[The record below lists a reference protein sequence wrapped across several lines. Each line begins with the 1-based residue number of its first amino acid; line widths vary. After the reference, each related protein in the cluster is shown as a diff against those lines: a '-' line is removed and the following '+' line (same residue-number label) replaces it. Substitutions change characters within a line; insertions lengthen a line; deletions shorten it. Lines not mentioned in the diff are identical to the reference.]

1 METETIVFSL
11 ERRLRANGFH
21 DPLWIADT
29 IRSLLDKNASPT
41 LSNTMDSLDSF
52 LESYWSH
59 QLGLEISDFP
69 DLKYEGIVL
78 AKIQENDR
86 QKDFSKKFK
95 EQFSSR
101 GKGFGKMVPRPID
114 FAGFAKLTEEKIDKK
129 TLFFTSIF
137 WFILYSII
145 IYFIL

>member
-1 METETIVFSL
+1 METETIILSL
-11 ERRLRANGFH
+11 ENRLRAIGFR

-29 IRSLLDKNASPT
+29 IRGILEKNVPPT
-41 LSNTMDSLDSF
+41 LSNTMDSLDLF
-52 LESYWSH
+52 LESYWI
-59 QLGLEISDFP
+59 QNLDLDIKEFP
-69 DLKYEGIVL
+69 DIKYEGIIL
-78 AKIQENDR
+78 ADIQKNDL

-114 FAGFAKLTEEKIDKK
+114 FAGFAKLTEDKIDKK